1 MVRRRRMLSSYLY
14 GLTPGKSLAHRP
26 ICLTSNDFLGPRT
39 FGQSGLSATAEN
51 WALAT
56 LISSLGEISAEA
68 GEVSAK
74 QLA

>member
-1 MVRRRRMLSSYLY
+1 MHVFLSN

-39 FGQSGLSATAEN
+39 FGQSWLSATAEN